1 MSQSAFTLLKDEKCC
16 RKFQETDSKTGNLTA
31 NSKKRQNID
40 SVYDAKPSC
49 KCKVDLVKNLLDDD
63 DFENLFSNVDW
74 DKLTNLKNK
83 SVTIVDEEICS
94 HSPKTDF
101 DILNSLSELLL
112 TVKSIDKKCDYR
124 FLQIA
129 FTDSKL
135 CVYLVI
141 RN

>member
-1 MSQSAFTLLKDEKCC
+1 MSQSAFTLLKEEKSCP
-16 RKFQETDSKTGNLTA
+16 KFQETDSKTGNLNA
-31 NSKKRQNID
+31 HSKKRQNID
-40 SVYDAKPSC
+40 PINHQNRSS
-49 KCKVDLVKNLLDDD
+49 KCKVELVKNFLDDE
-63 DFENLFSNVDW
+63 DFENVDW

-101 DILNSLSELLL
+101 DFLNSLSELLL

-129 FTDSKL
+129 FTYSKISA
-135 CVYLVI
+135 YLVI
-141 RN
+141 RK